1 MAVRLSKIDHR
12 IYEFTDRDGA
22 HFFAEPL
29 RFGGWKVVNDR
40 GQYIGDYATM
50 ADIRGSF

>member
-1 MAVRLSKIDHR
+1 MVRLKKISYNN
-12 IYEFTDRDGA
+12 YEFTDRDGT

-29 RFGGWKVVNDR
+29 RFGGWKVVDDR
-40 GQYIGDYATM
+40 GRYIGDYATM